1 MLVLIVAELVGWS
14 LFFST
19 LREELILRASG
30 KKALR
35 RMFELN
41 REEMSV
47 AWRKIHSENFHDWYP
62 SSNVIRVI
70 NQEGKYRR
78 D

>member
-1 MLVLIVAELVGWS
+1 

-19 LREELILRASG
+19 LREGLILRASG

-35 RMFELN
+35 RMIEPN

-47 AWRKIHSENFHDWYP
+47 AWRKRHSEKFHDWYP
-62 SSNVIRVI
+62 SSNVLRAI

-78 D
+78 E

>member
-1 MLVLIVAELVGWS
+1 

-19 LREELILRASG
+19 LREELISRVSG

-35 RMFELN
+35 RMIETN
-41 REEMSV
+41 KEEMSV
-47 AWRKIHSENFHDWYP
+47 AWRKLHSENFHDWYP
-62 SSNVIRVI
+62 SSNILRVI
-70 NQEGKYRR
+70 NQDGKYGR